1 MESASVTPTSG
12 KNQPATCPV
21 SGSDDTSVI
30 VEIPQ
35 APVNCNSL
43 YETREAALQALQ
55 GKIQLAY
62 SRQSQHIF
70 NQAFDPELMEYNIR
84 YENSQ
89 HFSPRFRTYAND
101 MAQQLIERYQLRGK
115 NIVDVGCGKGEFL
128 TLLADMAEGHG
139 TGFDPSFVPDRIAGT
154 EGITYNALMEND
166 PSASSNDV
174 TTFRFG
180 RTTFVR
186 DYYSM
191 RYASTPVDLMCSR
204 HVLEHIPEPN
214 AFLQDLR
221 QIIGDR
227 YHTALFIEVP
237 NAGYMVRNMAI
248 WDIIYEH
255 CSYYSAGSLAQVL
268 HTNGFEVQRVQ
279 EVFGEQFL
287 AIEALP
293 QVNTPPAKAPT
304 WDSAAAMDQGVVA
317 FAENFQQKVD
327 YWTKTLEES
336 VAAGKRVVVW
346 GAGSKG
352 VMFLNTMRVP
362 GAVEY
367 IVDINPRKHGMF
379 VAGAGQKIV
388 PAEFLSEYQPDTVII
403 MNAIYVDEIRQ
414 QLDQLG
420 VKADCVAA

>member
-1 MESASVTPTSG
+1 MESESITPTSG
-12 KNQPATCPV
+12 THQQTACPV
-21 SGSDDTSVI
+21 SSSNDTSVI
-30 VEIPQ
+30 VEIPR

-43 YETREAALQALQ
+43 YETCEAALQALQ

-89 HFSPRFRTYAND
+89 HFSPRFRTYAHD
-101 MAQQLIERYQLRGK
+101 MAAQLIERYQLRGK
-115 NIVDVGCGKGEFL
+115 HIIDVGCGKGEFL

-139 TGFDPSFVPDRIAGT
+139 TGFDPSFVPDRVADT
-154 EGITYNALMEND
+154 DGITYNALTGAD
-166 PSASSNDV
+166 PSASSNEV

-214 AFLQDLR
+214 AFLHDLR
-221 QIIGDR
+221 QIIGNR
-227 YHTALFIEVP
+227 YHTALFVEVP

-255 CSYYSAGSLAQVL
+255 CSYYSVGSLARVL
-268 HTNGFEVQRVQ
+268 HTNGFEVQRVN

-293 QVNTPPAKAPT
+293 QVSTTSAETPT
-304 WDSAAAMDQGVVA
+304 WDGAATMDREVVA

-327 YWTKTLEES
+327 YWTEALERS
-336 VAAGKRVVVW
+336 VATGKRAVVW

-362 GAVEY
+362 DAVDY

-388 PAEFLSEYQPDTVII
+388 PADFLREYQPDTVII

-414 QLDQLG
+414 QLDQIG
-420 VKADCVAA
+420 VKAECVAA